1 MKLIRIK
8 RLIML
13 VMAMLM
19 VVGVAAVQAPAAQA
33 AVKSCTN
40 STPVAQRPVLYPGD
54 SGSCVKVA
62 QTLLNTKAGYSLPVT
77 GYYGSLTTSAVKN
90 YQARNG
96 IMQTGNVGPLTW
108 AKLVG
113 AWNIYRGPTHKS
125 VVLTFDD
132 CPKSYSSFKAVV
144 DKAKAMGVTLV
155 LAPTGRCQAGKTFSA
170 SYARTHGQIVIGHS
184 MTHPDLTTLSTA
196 QIVAQ
201 IDPVSKAS
209 GVMRAP
215 YGATNSRVESV
226 LRAHGVRVWL
236 WTVDTNDWRGKTS
249 LDIVRYVL
257 ANTRGNDVV
266 LMHIQWN
273 GFTPTAL
280 VPMVAGLRAQ
290 GKTVCGAYAKGTAP
304 TWVPAAI
311 PC

>member
-1 MKLIRIK
+1 
-8 RLIML
+8 
-13 VMAMLM
+13 MLM
-19 VVGVAAVQAPAAQA
+19 VFGVRFAQAPAVQA

-62 QTLLNTKAGYSLPVT
+62 QGLLNTKGGYSLPVT
-77 GYYGSLTTSAVKN
+77 GYYGSLTTSAVKS

-96 IMQTGNVGPLTW
+96 IVQTGNVGSLTW
-108 AKLVG
+108 AKLLG
-113 AWNIYRGPTHKS
+113 IWDIHAGPTHRS
-125 VVLTFDD
+125 VILSFDD
-132 CPKSYSSFKAVV
+132 CPKSYSSFKATV
-144 DKAKAMGVTLV
+144 DKGQAIHVTLLFAV
-155 LAPTGRCQAGKTFSA
+155 TGQCLAGNTFSA
-170 SYARTHGQIVIGHS
+170 SYARAHGHMVIGHS
-184 MTHPDLTTLSTA
+184 ISHPDLTTLSNA
-196 QIVAQ
+196 GIAAQ

-215 YGATNSRVESV
+215 YGAIDSRVVSI
-226 LRAHGVRVWL
+226 LKAHGIRVWL
-236 WTVDTNDWRGKTS
+236 WTVDTNDWRGLS
-249 LDIVRYVL
+249 SVDIVRYVL
-257 ANTRGNDVV
+257 ANAKGNDVV
-266 LMHIQWN
+266 LMHMQWN

-304 TWVPAAI
+304 TWVPTTL